1 MHAWSLGSVHDS
13 RRNPNQIAPPT
24 AVPLAGLGT
33 RPTGMEVFGV
43 AIDPATQAPPDTPGL
58 RIERGPLHVWCFSSP
73 HDMVMTS
80 VTYFQS
86 AVCELAREIS
96 QSAAL

>member
-1 MHAWSLGSVHDS
+1 
-13 RRNPNQIAPPT
+13 
-24 AVPLAGLGT
+24 
-33 RPTGMEVFGV
+33 
-43 AIDPATQAPPDTPGL
+43 
-58 RIERGPLHVWCFSSP
+58 
-73 HDMVMTS
+73 MTS